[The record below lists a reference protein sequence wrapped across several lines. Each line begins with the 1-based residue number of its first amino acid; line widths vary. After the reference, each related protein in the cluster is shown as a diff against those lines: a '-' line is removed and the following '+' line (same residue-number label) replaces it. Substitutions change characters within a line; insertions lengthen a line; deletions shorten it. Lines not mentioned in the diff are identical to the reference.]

1 MNWPFST
8 DSAHLLLSIGS
19 CLVSTG
25 PVLWSPFAAGSVGCL
40 DMRRDEHEGA
50 WFMELEESID
60 SVSFAIYHHPV
71 ESLLGMLHGR
81 CSVGENYWCW
91 APSGCQLQACGLQLV
106 IIDGRCV
113 TAMLELPM
121 SPKPTV
127 AKTPEWTPCIHVF
140 LFARCYFYRLKISL

>member
-60 SVSFAIYHHPV
+60 SVSFAIYHQPV
-71 ESLLGMLHGR
+71 ESLLGMLHR
-81 CSVGENYWCW
+81 QVQCRRELLMLSSLRLPTPRMWFATRNHRREMCHCNARAPNVSQANCSKDARVDSMHIC
-91 APSGCQLQACGLQLV
+91 LLV
-106 IIDGRCV
+106 R
-113 TAMLELPM
+113 
-121 SPKPTV
+121 S
-127 AKTPEWTPCIHVF
+127 
-140 LFARCYFYRLKISL
+140 